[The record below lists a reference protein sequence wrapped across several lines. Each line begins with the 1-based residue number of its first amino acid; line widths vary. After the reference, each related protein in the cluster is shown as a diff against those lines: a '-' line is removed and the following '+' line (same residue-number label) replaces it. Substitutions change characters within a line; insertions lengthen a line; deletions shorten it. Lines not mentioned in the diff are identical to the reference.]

1 MESNQ
6 QVEKQSEIPN
16 YQIEDPT
23 KGISHMPLTEQ
34 EKKDPFVALKNF
46 PGYVTLAFGRI
57 YQNRIREGGGLPDT
71 SNPVLEAAAGKSDK
85 EIGQAVLEGATKR
98 AEKQIKFWEKN
109 GISIPE
115 KALPAVKDALALGY
129 AGLNV
134 LEATI
139 LITAGEDAYKKFLE
153 LEEKGG
159 VVDWAGGGDDSSS
172 SESNFSVPIDEEQR
186 AAMEGRITEAQ
197 QKNIDHLKE
206 EIRRKYIEKYG
217 SDEGFDDWY
226 NNFSKK

>member
-1 MESNQ
+1 
-6 QVEKQSEIPN
+6 
-16 YQIEDPT
+16 
-23 KGISHMPLTEQ
+23 MPLTEQ
-34 EKKDPFVALKNF
+34 ERRNPFVALKNL
-46 PGYVTLAFGRI
+46 PGYITVAFGRI
-57 YQNRIREGGGLPDT
+57 YQEKIRQGGGLPDT
-71 SNPVLEAAAGKSDK
+71 SNPVLEAAVGKSNK

-139 LITAGEDAYKKFLE
+139 LITAGEDAYKKFLK

-159 VVDWAGGGDDSSS
+159 VVDWAGGDSGNQGSS
-172 SESNFSVPIDEEQR
+172 DSGETWNADSDWKYSRSGTNADKLSQDLHNYDR
-186 AAMEGRITEAQ
+186 NTRNTR
-197 QKNIDHLKE
+197 NT
-206 EIRRKYIEKYG
+206 RR
-217 SDEGFDDWY
+217 
-226 NNFSKK
+226 